1 MHPIL
6 TFHHIGEAPA
16 DAGRHRG
23 LYVPGGEFRA
33 HLETLRA
40 MGRRSMTADEYDAA
54 LSGRVGPDPRVWI
67 TFDDG
72 HLDNYTEAFPALVDA
87 GMVATVFVITDRVLG
102 GAPGYM
108 TPAMLREMAGAGM
121 TIASHTASHPHLARV
136 PVEEARRE
144 VRDSKARLEDALGHP
159 VRAFCYPYG
168 NFSPGVVGEVRGA
181 GYALA
186 TSTIRDNRNSDAQ
199 RYALRRV
206 MVMPG
211 KSPAWLRYALSP
223 VYHWLHAR
231 KNARRWGNR

>member
-1 MHPIL
+1 VHPIL
-6 TFHHIGEAPA
+6 TFHHIAEVPA

-23 LYVPGGEFRA
+23 LYVPPAEFRRTLA
-33 HLETLRA
+33 TLRA
-40 MGRRSMTADEYDAA
+40 SGRRSMTADEYDSA
-54 LSGRVGPDPRVWI
+54 LIRPPGTDARVWI

-72 HLDNYTEAFPALVDA
+72 HLDNYTAAFPALVDA
-87 GMVATVFVITDRVLG
+87 GMVATVFVVTDRVLG
-102 GAPGYM
+102 GARGYM

-121 TIASHTASHPHLARV
+121 TIASHTASHPHLARIA
-136 PVEEARRE
+136 PEDARRE
-144 VRDSKARLEDALGHP
+144 VRDSKARLEDILGHP

-168 NFSPGVVGEVRGA
+168 NFSAAVVEEVRAA

-186 TSTIRDNRNSDAQ
+186 TSTIRDNRNAEPQ
-199 RYALRRV
+199 RFALRRV

-211 KSPAWLRYALSP
+211 KSPAWVRYAMSP

>member
-6 TFHHIGEAPA
+6 TFHHIGQAPA

-23 LYVPGGEFRA
+23 LYVPLHEFRA
-33 HLETLRA
+33 HLGALRA
-40 MGRRSMTADEYDAA
+40 MGRRSLTPEEDDGA
-54 LSGRVGPDPRVWI
+54 LAGAKASEPRVWI

-87 GMVATVFVITDRVLG
+87 GMVATIFVVADRVLG
-102 GAPGYM
+102 GAGGYM
-108 TPAMLREMAGAGM
+108 TPAMLRELAGAGM
-121 TIASHTASHPHLARV
+121 AVASHSLSHPHLARV
-136 PVEEARRE
+136 GAEQLRAE

-168 NFSPGVVGEVRGA
+168 NFSPAVLEEVKRA
-181 GYALA
+181 GYNLA
-186 TSTIRDNRNSDAQ
+186 ASTIRDNRNGEAH
-199 RYALRRV
+199 RFALRRI

-211 KSPAWLRYALSP
+211 KRPSWLRYAMSP

-231 KNARRWGNR
+231 KNARRWGGR